1 MPDVSGAETS
11 GGMKVEGTRKDA
23 PAAKAGMLKG
33 DIITAINGLP
43 VSNIYD
49 YMNRLS
55 KLKKGETVN
64 VEILRKGSKEVLI
77 IQL

>member
-11 GGMKVEGTRKDA
+11 GGMKVEGTRKGA
-23 PAAKAGMLKG
+23 PAERGGMLKG
-33 DIITAINGLP
+33 DIITAINGMK

-49 YMNRLS
+49 YMARLG
-55 KLKKGETVN
+55 KLKPGDVAN
-64 VEILRKGSKEVLI
+64 IEILRNGSKEILI